1 MDMFKMIKEAAAM
14 RSKLSEMEKTLKAKI
29 IEVSSNGV
37 TVKINAKGDVVD
49 FKLSPDVQ
57 KDDLARLEKN
67 ILWAIQ
73 EALKKSHA
81 VMAEEAKKIT
91 GGMNIPGLM

>member
-14 RSKLSEMEKTLKAKI
+14 RSKLSEMDKTLKAKI
-29 IEVSSNGV
+29 IEINLNGV
-37 TVKINAKGDVVD
+37 TVKVNAKGDVVD
-49 FKLSPDVQ
+49 FKLASESL
-57 KDDLARLEKN
+57 KDDIGKLEKN
-67 ILWAIQ
+67 ILRAFQDAIKQ
-73 EALKKSHA
+73 SHD

>member
-14 RSKLSEMEKTLKAKI
+14 RSKLAEMEKSLKAKI
-29 IEVSSNGV
+29 IEVNQNGV
-37 TVKINAKGDVVD
+37 TVKVNAKGDVVD
-49 FKLSPDVQ
+49 FKLSPDVL
-57 KDDLARLEKN
+57 KDDLGKLEKN
-67 ILWAIQ
+67 ILRNFQ
-73 EALKKSHA
+73 EAIKKSHD